1 MSRSGEVKSRNSA
14 RLRSAAVPSETNEWW
29 EWYLS
34 LADNL
39 ALDGPRTPL
48 PRHDPGELP
57 DDDTVFA
64 ELAQPYDL
72 PACAVARF
80 AADSFVRLAGVL
92 SVGTVARLRTRTA
105 ELLDAA
111 DQTARLRSLEMMW
124 LTDPLL
130 RAAAL
135 SPRIGGICAALLEVE
150 RIRLYHDSALAKE
163 PGAGR
168 TPWHYDA
175 HHFPL
180 DSHRV
185 VSTWL
190 PLQPTPIEM
199 GPPAFAVGAEV
210 WRLIA
215 DLPFDKHGSSYD
227 RAISETLR
235 ANGVAVDEAG
245 FAAGDL
251 SFHSSACVHTAG
263 ANHTD
268 TARMVLACTYFAD
281 GVRIIDSPTMVSGDW
296 RKFVPGTGPGEPV
309 ASEFNPVLELA

>member
-1 MSRSGEVKSRNSA
+1 MSRSGGVKSRKTV
-14 RLRSAAVPSETNEWW
+14 RLRSASVPSETNEWW

-34 LADNL
+34 LADNP
-39 ALDGPRTPL
+39 ALDFLRTPM
-48 PRHDPGELP
+48 PKHDPGELP
-57 DDDTVFA
+57 EDAAVFA

-72 PACAVARF
+72 PTDAVARF
-80 AADSFVRLAGVL
+80 AADSFVRLPGVL
-92 SVGTVARLRTRTA
+92 SVGTVARLRNRMA

-111 DQTARLRSLEMMW
+111 PEPTTRVRSLELMW
-124 LTDPLL
+124 LTDPLM

-150 RIRLYHDSALAKE
+150 RIRLYHDRALSKE

-168 TPWHYDA
+168 TPWHFDA
-175 HHFPL
+175 HHIPL
-180 DSHRV
+180 DSDRV

-215 DLPFDKHGSSYD
+215 DLPLDKHGFSYD

-235 ANGVAVDEAG
+235 ANGVVVDEAG
-245 FAAGDL
+245 FAVGEM
-251 SFHSSACVHTAG
+251 SFHSSTCVHTAG

-268 TARMVLACTYFAD
+268 TARMGLACTYFAD
-281 GVRIIDSPTMVSGDW
+281 GVRPL
-296 RKFVPGTGPGEPV
+296 PGV
-309 ASEFNPVLELA
+309 A

>member
-1 MSRSGEVKSRNSA
+1 MSRSGGVKSRKPV
-14 RLRSAAVPSETNEWW
+14 RLRSAPVPSETNEWW

-34 LADNL
+34 LADNP
-39 ALDGPRTPL
+39 ALDGLRTPM
-48 PRHDPGELP
+48 PEHDPGELP
-57 DDDTVFA
+57 EDAAVFA

-72 PACAVARF
+72 PTDVVARF
-80 AADSFVRLAGVL
+80 AADSFVRLPGVL
-92 SVGTVARLRTRTA
+92 SVGTVARLRNRMA

-111 DQTARLRSLEMMW
+111 EQTARARGLETLW
-124 LTDPLL
+124 LTDPLM
-130 RAAAL
+130 RAAVL

-150 RIRLYHDSALAKE
+150 RIRLYHAGASSKE

-180 DSHRV
+180 DSHLV

-199 GPPAFAVGAEV
+199 GPPAFAVGADV

-215 DLPFDKHGSSYD
+215 DLPLDKHGFSYD

-235 ANGVAVDEAG
+235 TNGVVVDEAG
-245 FAAGDL
+245 FAVGEM
-251 SFHSSACVHTAG
+251 SFHSSTCVHTAG

-268 TARMVLACTYFAD
+268 TARMALACTYFAD
-281 GVRIIDSPTMVSGDW
+281 GVHRL
-296 RKFVPGTGPGEPV
+296 PG
-309 ASEFNPVLELA
+309 LA